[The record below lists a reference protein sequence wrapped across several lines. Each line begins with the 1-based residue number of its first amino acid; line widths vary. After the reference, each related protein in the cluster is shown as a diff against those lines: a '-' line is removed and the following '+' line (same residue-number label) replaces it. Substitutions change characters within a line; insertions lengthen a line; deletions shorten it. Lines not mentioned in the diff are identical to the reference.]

1 VRPVLAITIPFTK
14 ETPSWP
20 SRWKNRLA
28 GIRTSSSGR
37 QTCGAIFDPD
47 GVADEIAKLE
57 RKAGAADFWNDQ
69 SAAQQVLQRRRR
81 LQEDADLAAL
91 LNTRVDDLT
100 VLMEWAEQGE
110 DVASDLAGALD
121 EFAAEV
127 EAGEIR
133 KMLGGEHD
141 HRNAIVSFQPG
152 AGGVDS
158 QDWTEML
165 LRMYL
170 RWAERRGFTRDVIE
184 ASPGE
189 EAGLKSATVTVKGD
203 YVYGL
208 LLAEAGVHRL
218 VRLSPFDTS
227 RRRHTSFA
235 SVFVYPEV
243 EDDIEVDL
251 NDEDVKVET
260 YRSGGAGGQH
270 VNKTASA
277 VRVTHLPTGIV
288 VQCQNERSQFKNK
301 ATAFKVLKA
310 RLYQHLKDEQKQK
323 QLAVESTKK
332 SIDFGSQIR
341 SYVFHPYTIV
351 KDHRTACETA
361 NVQAVMDGDIDRF
374 IQAYLTEGQT

>member
-1 VRPVLAITIPFTK
+1 MA
-14 ETPSWP
+14 
-20 SRWKNRLA
+20 
-28 GIRTSSSGR
+28 
-37 QTCGAIFDPD
+37 
-47 GVADEIAKLE
+47 
-57 RKAGAADFWNDQ
+57 AADFWSDRQQAESVGKAARILKDTIADWETLDAQLEDLDQ
-69 SAAQQVLQRRRR
+69 LRQMAV
-81 LQEDADLAAL
+81 EEGDAEAL
-91 LNTRVDDLT
+91 T
-100 VLMEWAEQGE
+100 
-110 DVASDLAGALD
+110 
-121 EFAAEV
+121 EV
-127 EAGEIR
+127 ETEVEHAMQGIGELEFR
-133 KMLGGEHD
+133 TMLSDED
-141 HRNAIVSFQPG
+141 DSQNAILVIHSG
-152 AGGVDS
+152 AGGTDAAEWASMLMRLYTRWSERHGMECAVVDL
-158 QDWTEML
+158 QQ
-165 LRMYL
+165 
-170 RWAERRGFTRDVIE
+170 A
-184 ASPGE
+184 E
-189 EAGLKSATVTVKGD
+189 EAGIKGATIEVRGD
-203 YVYGL
+203 YAYGYL
-208 LLAEAGVHRL
+208 KAEAGVHRL

-374 IQAYLTEGQT
+374 IRAYLTEGQT

>member
-1 VRPVLAITIPFTK
+1 MA
-14 ETPSWP
+14 
-20 SRWKNRLA
+20 
-28 GIRTSSSGR
+28 
-37 QTCGAIFDPD
+37 
-47 GVADEIAKLE
+47 
-57 RKAGAADFWNDQ
+57 AADFWSDRRQ
-69 SAAQQVLQRRRR
+69 AESVGKAARILK
-81 LQEDADLAAL
+81 DTIADW
-91 LNTRVDDLT
+91 
-100 VLMEWAEQGE
+100 E
-110 DVASDLAGALD
+110 ALD
-121 EFAAEV
+121 GQLEDLDQLRQMAAEEGDAEALAEV
-127 EAGEIR
+127 EVEVERTMQGIGELEFR
-133 KMLGGEHD
+133 TMLSDEAD
-141 HRNAIVSFQPG
+141 PKNAILVIHSG
-152 AGGVDS
+152 AGGTDAAEWAS
-158 QDWTEML
+158 MLMRLYTRWTERHGMECTVVDL
-165 LRMYL
+165 QQ
-170 RWAERRGFTRDVIE
+170 A
-184 ASPGE
+184 E
-189 EAGLKSATVTVKGD
+189 EAGIKGATIEVRGD
-203 YVYGL
+203 YAYGYL
-208 LLAEAGVHRL
+208 KAEAGVHRL

-243 EDDIEVDL
+243 EDDIEVDI

-277 VRVTHLPTGIV
+277 VRLTHLPTGIV

-341 SYVFHPYTIV
+341 SYVLHPYTIV

-374 IQAYLTEGQT
+374 IRAYLTEGQA

>member
-1 VRPVLAITIPFTK
+1 MA
-14 ETPSWP
+14 
-20 SRWKNRLA
+20 
-28 GIRTSSSGR
+28 
-37 QTCGAIFDPD
+37 
-47 GVADEIAKLE
+47 
-57 RKAGAADFWNDQ
+57 AADFWSDRRQ
-69 SAAQQVLQRRRR
+69 AESVGKAARILK
-81 LQEDADLAAL
+81 DTIADW
-91 LNTRVDDLT
+91 
-100 VLMEWAEQGE
+100 E
-110 DVASDLAGALD
+110 ALD
-121 EFAAEV
+121 AQLEDLDQLRQMAVEEGDAEALTEVEAEV
-127 EAGEIR
+127 ERAMRGIGELEFHT
-133 KMLGGEHD
+133 MLNDED
-141 HRNAIVSFQPG
+141 DPQNAILVIHSG
-152 AGGVDS
+152 AGGTDAAEWASMLMRLYTRWSERHGMECAVVDL
-158 QDWTEML
+158 QQ
-165 LRMYL
+165 
-170 RWAERRGFTRDVIE
+170 A
-184 ASPGE
+184 E
-189 EAGLKSATVTVKGD
+189 EAGIKGATIEVRGD
-203 YVYGL
+203 YAYGYL
-208 LLAEAGVHRL
+208 KAEAGVHRL

-341 SYVFHPYTIV
+341 SYVLHPYTIV

-374 IQAYLTEGQT
+374 IRAYLTEGQA